1 MHVHLDAVGGAA
13 GDMFAAAMVDACPDY
28 AEAVETAVRALGLGD
43 RVSIAFA
50 PHSDGVLCGR
60 RFQVTCPAP
69 PHATPA
75 DVVREWI
82 ARASLAR
89 AVRMRALDLLALL
102 TEAEAGVH
110 GIPESAVSFHEL
122 GGLDTPVDLVAAA
135 ALIEAAG
142 SPSWSCGALPR
153 GRGMVRTE
161 HGMLPVPAPA
171 TTRLLDGMV
180 LVDDGIEGE
189 RITPTGAAILRHLAP
204 EQAADFIPRRLR
216 ATGHGFG
223 SSTFAGRSNVL
234 RAQFYEP
241 PAQNPEA
248 DQVAVLTF
256 EVDDQSPED
265 LAVGL
270 ERLRAADGVLD
281 VSQHA
286 VSGKENRLGAR
297 VQVLTRPE
305 QAHAVSDRCFRET
318 TTLGLRWTLTD
329 RFLLPRTM
337 TTVDGAEHP
346 IRVKVATRPDGER
359 SAKAE
364 LADLRAAGAGQ
375 AGRAELRAR
384 AEQQA
389 LSDVHQDRVG
399 SERDHD
405 ND

>member
-28 AEAVETAVRALGLGD
+28 AEAVEAAVQALGLGD
-43 RVSIAFA
+43 RVSVAFA
-50 PHSDGVLCGR
+50 PHGDGVLRGR
-60 RFQVTCPAP
+60 RFRVTCPEP

-89 AVRMRALDLLALL
+89 AVRMRALDILALL
-102 TEAEAGVH
+102 TQAEADVH
-110 GIPESAVSFHEL
+110 GIPVSAVAFHEL

-135 ALIEAAG
+135 ALVEAAG
-142 SPSWSCGALPR
+142 SPSWSCGVLPR
-153 GRGMVRTE
+153 GRGLVRTA
-161 HGMLPVPAPA
+161 HGMLPVPSPA
-171 TTRLLDGMV
+171 TSLLLDGMV
-180 LVDDGIEGE
+180 LVDDGVDGE

-204 EQAADFIPRRLR
+204 EQAADLVPRRLR

-223 SSTFAGRSNVL
+223 TSTFEGRSNVL
-234 RAQFYEP
+234 RAQFYGP
-241 PAQNPEA
+241 PADRPAA
-248 DQVAVLTF
+248 DRVAVLAF
-256 EVDDQSPED
+256 EVDDQPPED

-286 VSGKENRLGAR
+286 VSGKESRLAAR
-297 VQVLTRPE
+297 VQVLARPE
-305 QAHAVSDRCFRET
+305 QARAVADRCFRET
-318 TTLGLRWTLTD
+318 ATLGLRWTLAD

-337 TTVDGAEHP
+337 VAVEGAERP
-346 IRVKVATRPDGER
+346 IRVKVATRPGGER

-364 LADLRAAGAGQ
+364 LADLRAAGG
-375 AGRAELRAR
+375 GRAERAALRAR

-389 LSDVHQDRVG
+389 LRDIHDDHVG
-399 SERDHD
+399 SERDHH